1 MDAAHLL
8 VVIALGFG
16 AGTIGALLGLG
27 GGIFLVPALTWIFGL
42 PVRQAAGVGLM
53 TVIATSGAVSSETV
67 RHGFVNTRL
76 GMLLLVGSS
85 IGGLMGGITAQYVS
99 EATVA
104 LVFAITTAA
113 IAVVGLLHLDH
124 VNVVDDASAVP
135 NAYGGRFFDPD
146 RGREVVYHVVRLPL
160 ALAASVVA
168 GNVSGLLGLGGGLL
182 QVPALNLWCGVPI
195 RVATATSAFLIGLTA
210 VSSAPIYFAHG
221 NVDAHYAAA
230 AVIGVLGGARWGTRF
245 GAARPKRDLK
255 LLLAVVLSIVSLL
268 MFVRWWKVV
277 GHS

>member
-1 MDAAHLL
+1 METLQL
-8 VVIALGFG
+8 IVVIALGFA
-16 AGTIGALLGLG
+16 AGTLGALLGLG

-76 GMLLLVGSS
+76 GMLMLVGSS
-85 IGGLMGGITAQYVS
+85 IGGLAGGLTAQYVA
-99 EATVA
+99 EATAA

-113 IAVVGLLHLDH
+113 IAVLTVSRLDH
-124 VNVVDDASAVP
+124 VNVVEDAGAQP
-135 NAYGGRFFDPD
+135 NTYGGRFFDPD
-146 RGREVVYHVVRLPL
+146 RGREVVYRVVRLPL
-160 ALAASVVA
+160 AIATSVIA
-168 GNVSGLLGLGGGLL
+168 GNLSGLLGLGGGVL

-210 VSSAPIYFAHG
+210 MSSAPIYFAHG

-230 AVIGVLGGARWGTRF
+230 SVIGVLGGARWGVRA
-245 GAARPKRDLK
+245 GAGRPKRHLK
-255 LLLAVVLSIVSLL
+255 LLLAAMLAAVSLL
-268 MFVRWWKVV
+268 MFLRWWRV
-277 GHS
+277 S

>member
-1 MDAAHLL
+1 MEAVHLL
-8 VVIALGFG
+8 VVVGLGVAAG
-16 AGTIGALLGLG
+16 AIGALLGLG

-42 PVRQAAGVGLM
+42 PVREAAGVGLM

-85 IGGLMGGITAQYVS
+85 LGGLAGGITAQRVG
-99 EATVA
+99 EPTVA
-104 LVFAITTAA
+104 LVFALTTAV
-113 IAVVGLLHLDH
+113 IAVLTVLRLDH
-124 VNVVDDASAVP
+124 ANVVDDASVQP
-135 NAYGGRFFDPD
+135 NAYGGRFYDPD
-146 RGREVVYHVVRLPL
+146 RGREVVYQVVRLPV
-160 ALAASVVA
+160 AIAASVVA

-210 VSSAPIYFAHG
+210 VASAPIYFAYG

-230 AVIGVLGGARWGTRF
+230 SVIGVLGGARWGVRLGT
-245 GAARPKRDLK
+245 ARPKRHLK
-255 LLLAVVLSIVSLL
+255 LLLAAVLGAVSLL
-268 MFVRWWKVV
+268 MFVRWWRV
-277 GHS
+277 S

>member
-1 MDAAHLL
+1 MEAVHLL
-8 VVIALGFG
+8 VVVGLGVAAG
-16 AGTIGALLGLG
+16 AIGALLGLG

-42 PVRQAAGVGLM
+42 PVREAAGVGLM

-85 IGGLMGGITAQYVS
+85 LGGLAGGITAQYVG
-99 EATVA
+99 EPTVA
-104 LVFAITTAA
+104 LVFAITTAV
-113 IAVVGLLHLDH
+113 IAAVTVSRLDH
-124 VNVVDDASAVP
+124 ANVVDDASVQP
-135 NAYGGRFFDPD
+135 NAYGGRFYDPD
-146 RGREVVYHVVRLPL
+146 RGREVVYQVVRLPV
-160 ALAASVVA
+160 AIVASVVA

-210 VSSAPIYFAHG
+210 VASAPIYFAHG

-230 AVIGVLGGARWGTRF
+230 SVIGVLGGARWGARL
-245 GAARPKRDLK
+245 GAAQPKRHLK
-255 LLLAVVLSIVSLL
+255 LLLAAVLGTVSLL
-268 MFVRWWKVV
+268 MFVRWWRI
-277 GHS
+277 S

>member
-1 MDAAHLL
+1 MDALQIVL
-8 VVIALGFG
+8 VMGLGFA

-27 GGIFLVPALTWIFGL
+27 GGIFLVPALTWIFDMPL
-42 PVRQAAGVGLM
+42 RQASGVGLM

-85 IGGLMGGITAQYVS
+85 LGGLAGGVTAQIVA
-99 EATVA
+99 ERTVV
-104 LVFAITTAA
+104 LLFAVTTAA
-113 IAVVGLLHLDH
+113 VAVLTLLRLDH
-124 VNVVDDASAVP
+124 ANVVAEADAQP

-146 RGREVVYHVVRLPL
+146 RGREVVYRVVRLPL

-195 RVATATSAFLIGLTA
+195 RVASATSAFLIGLTA

-221 NVDAHYAAA
+221 QVDAHFAAA
-230 AVIGVLGGARWGTRF
+230 SVIGVLAGARWGVHF
-245 GAARPKRDLK
+245 GAAQPKRHLK
-255 LLLAVVLSIVSLL
+255 VLLAVVLALVSVL
-268 MFVRWWKVV
+268 MFVRWWRIP
-277 GHS
+277 

>member
-1 MDAAHLL
+1 MEVAQLL
-8 VVIALGFG
+8 VVVALGFA

-27 GGIFLVPALTWIFGL
+27 GGILLVPALTWIFDV

-85 IGGLMGGITAQYVS
+85 IGGVAGGVTAQYVG

-104 LVFAITTAA
+104 LLFAITTAA
-113 IAVVGLLHLDH
+113 IAGVTLLRLDH
-124 VNVVDDASAVP
+124 ANVVEDASAEP

-146 RGREVVYHVVRLPL
+146 RGREVVYRVVRLPL
-160 ALAASVVA
+160 AIAASVVA

-210 VSSAPIYFAHG
+210 VASAPIYFAHG

-230 AVIGVLGGARWGTRF
+230 AVIGVLGGARWGVGF
-245 GAARPKRDLK
+245 AAARPKRHLK
-255 LLLAVVLSIVSLL
+255 LLLAAVLTAVSGL
-268 MFVRWWKVV
+268 MFARWWQV
-277 GHS
+277 S

>member
-1 MDAAHLL
+1 MEAAHLAI
-8 VVIALGFG
+8 VIALGFV
-16 AGTIGALLGLG
+16 AGSLGALLGLG

-53 TVIATSGAVSSETV
+53 TVIATSGAVSSETAG
-67 RHGFVNTRL
+67 HGFVNTRL

-85 IGGLMGGITAQYVS
+85 AGGLAGGITAQYVS

-104 LVFAITTAA
+104 LLFAITTTA
-113 IAVVGLLHLDH
+113 IAALTLLRIDH
-124 VNVVDDASAVP
+124 VNVVADASTEP
-135 NAYGGRFFDPD
+135 NAYGGRFADPD

-168 GNVSGLLGLGGGLL
+168 GNISGLLGLGGGLI

-230 AVIGVLGGARWGTRF
+230 SVIGVLAGARWGVRF
-245 GAARPKRDLK
+245 GAGTPKRHLK
-255 LLLAVVLSIVSLL
+255 LLLAIVLGCVALL
-268 MFVRWWKVV
+268 MFARWWQVR
-277 GHS
+277 